1 VTRIYNTFKK
11 LKAQG
16 SENEKQNMGP
26 TCIESQK
33 KSIAGQIKIYKQISA
48 NQGSR
53 QTEKVVYKNKTM
65 HPVDR
70 RRPPLNRYE
79 LSYRTLGSGKKPTE

>member
-16 SENEKQNMGP
+16 SENEQQIMGP

-48 NQGSR
+48 QSG
-53 QTEKVVYKNKTM
+53 QQA
-65 HPVDR
+65 VDSPPAR
-70 RRPPLNRYE
+70 RRIT
-79 LSYRTLGSGKKPTE
+79 S